1 MSHIPGS
8 IETSIT
14 GEAMSGIDLELDGE
28 LDNLETQWR
37 QAYEACVNARAD
49 YERVQDCCAANG
61 GLIDVARLR
70 MDRAEAL
77 KVRLMIKMERAEVR
91 LGSGSPG

>member
-14 GEAMSGIDLELDGE
+14 GEAMSSLDLELDGE
-28 LDNLETQWR
+28 LNNLETQWR

-49 YERVQDCCAANG
+49 FVRVQDCCKANG

-70 MDRAEAL
+70 VERAEAL
-77 KVRLMIKMERAEVR
+77 KVRLMTKMECAEVR
-91 LGSGSPG
+91 LISGSPS